1 MIFNTGGDL
10 LFLWSWIRPFLSLG
24 EFVTPLMVEALWV
37 KHEPT
42 FPSSKKMTGLHFK
55 PFSLLFLG
63 AFWFVLEIFEEP

>member
-10 LFLWSWIRPFLSLG
+10 LFLWSWIRPSLSLG

-37 KHEPT
+37 KHELT
-42 FPSSKKMTGLHFK
+42 FPSSKK